1 MERNINESTLDALIV
16 GGRADA
22 LTQRRRKSSES
33 RLQIIKTFNQERVR
47 KRRRRKVT
55 CEMYQ
60 HELLF
65 IIINKR
71 FMEETSAFPPQKEKG
86 QVTFHPP
93 ADSQSSHSGLRSTD
107 HHCFI
112 TSWIFYSIWLHIL
125 SPWMQEEDQMCV
137 LYTPKC

>member
-47 KRRRRKVT
+47 KRRRRKDT

-60 HELLF
+60 HEQLL
-65 IIINKR
+65 
-71 FMEETSAFPPQKEKG
+71 
-86 QVTFHPP
+86 
-93 ADSQSSHSGLRSTD
+93 L
-107 HHCFI
+107 
-112 TSWIFYSIWLHIL
+112 
-125 SPWMQEEDQMCV
+125 
-137 LYTPKC
+137 